1 MTRTYDSTSFFF
13 KGMETHQFENGS
25 ELSTDDSRESAGS
38 SPLSEALLTCV
49 PCGETM
55 SVTEVSSSSVDIE
68 ALVFTDDGANIS
80 SCKEQCIDKTRG
92 QTTKRKKHRPGMKKV
107 LPIEC
112 GNFAHQ
118 FCPKLV

>member
-1 MTRTYDSTSFFF
+1 MQA
-13 KGMETHQFENGS
+13 HQFENGT

-38 SPLSEALLTCV
+38 SPLSEALLT
-49 PCGETM
+49 GETM

-68 ALVFTDDGANIS
+68 ALVFTGDGANVS
-80 SCKEQCIDKTRG
+80 SCKEQCMDKPRG
-92 QTTKRKKHRPGMKKV
+92 QTTKRKKRRPGMKEV